1 VHVNADGRTVTFS
14 AQVSAYQEE
23 LRIIPTG
30 TCEPET
36 LEDCKN
42 GRWDAYG
49 FRNQGQCVSFVATNG
64 RHGDATPSSLERAV
78 W

>member
-1 VHVNADGRTVTFS
+1 M
-14 AQVSAYQEE
+14 
-23 LRIIPTG
+23 G

-49 FRNQGQCVSFVATNG
+49 FRNQGQCVSFVATNS
-64 RHGDATPSSLERAV
+64 RHGDAALS
-78 W
+78 